1 MNWIHQTAKAR
12 AKVLAEF
19 APNAR
24 VALQAAAL
32 EFDHEQVMPGPTG
45 ELNRLTVEPRGSFI
59 CRRDEGGDETRHRA
73 YIAMALLAGNTVIIC
88 GEHADALC
96 AAAMNSGVAPEAVSA
111 QDYIEALTAPR
122 LSGVTYIGEDVRAV
136 NRALAIRDGVI
147 LQLVWDDPVTA
158 ALLHRFV
165 TERTVTINT
174 AAIGGNADLLGI
186 GAG

>member
-1 MNWIHQTAKAR
+1 MSWQYQTAKSR
-12 AKVLAEF
+12 AKVLADF
-19 APNAR
+19 APQAR
-24 VALQAAAL
+24 IALKVAAM
-32 EFDHEQVMPGPTG
+32 EFDHEQIMPGPTG

-59 CRRDEGGDETRHRA
+59 CRRDGGDETHHRA

-88 GEHADALC
+88 GENADALC
-96 AAAMNSGVAPEAVSA
+96 AAAIGSGVASEAVSA
-111 QDYIEALTAPR
+111 QDYNEALAASR
-122 LSGVTYIGEDVRAV
+122 LSGVTYIGEDVRAI
-136 NRALAIRDGVI
+136 NRDLAARDGGIV
-147 LQLVWDDPVTA
+147 QLVWDDPVNA